1 MGRIVTCALLLI
13 LLPALAE
20 ARKPRC
26 TLRAHLEGNANDGE
40 VFASQIQSQTTGRS
54 VFIQK
59 APVISENDVV
69 GFKAYPAADGSFGV
83 LFDLNDHGKLAL
95 DTLSVEKRGTYL
107 YVFING
113 KPAAELQIDRRVS
126 DGKLYVASGLS
137 AADIELM
144 KQQWP
149 AKSRR
154 DRTSNRQR

>member
-1 MGRIVTCALLLI
+1 MRRIAACALLLV
-13 LLPALAE
+13 LLGAPAE

-40 VFASQIQSQTTGRS
+40 VFASQIRSQTTGRN

-83 LFDLNDHGKLAL
+83 LFALSDHGKLAL

-107 YVFING
+107 YVFVNS
-113 KPAAELQIDRRVS
+113 KPVAELQIDRRVS
-126 DGKLYVASGLS
+126 DGRLYVASGLS

-144 KQQWP
+144 KKDWP
-149 AKSRR
+149 TKSG
-154 DRTSNRQR
+154 RTRAAAR